1 MTPKPSS
8 HETKAGAIKVIV
20 IGAGPVGLL
29 TALRLA
35 QSGMYVDVLEKE
47 EKLNVT
53 PRACSYYAAALHALQ
68 RAKVLDDVKKAGF
81 TTHGLCWR
89 GPLEDDGKGGKIFGD
104 MLASLPVVGNED
116 WDSGVVNLQ
125 QAKLTKLL
133 YQKVLETG
141 RVTVHLGTELIGIEQ
156 DSASVMATAVRGDLS
171 QEQFQGSFLVGA
183 DGGRS
188 TTRRLLGIR
197 HKGHSWPERLVA
209 MDVLLDDVE
218 FDEKFPSSLFVDPV
232 YYGLMSP
239 LEQPR
244 AGTESLWRCTVAVD
258 PTDARTDDELVSD
271 KSIEELLLKTV
282 PGPRPL
288 PFKVLR
294 ASPYRVH
301 QLCASTFNRG
311 RCALAGDAAHLNNPM
326 GAMGL
331 TTGLIDS
338 EALADAL
345 ELIIHEGKPI
355 SILDTYSDER
365 RRVFQTFVDPTST
378 QNKLRCAK
386 FAKDLLIDPS
396 TRDVHDV
403 THNLAAV
410 ASSTS
415 LQKAQDFLSAINA
428 PSRTTAYGSYESLLA
443 DPTVEIVYISTPHS
457 HHFQNARAALLA
469 GKHVLLEKA
478 FTVNAAQACNLVQL
492 AREKKLFLME
502 AMWTRFFPLTQ
513 YVRQLIKNG
522 AIGVVQRVVA
532 DRNLGRDIEKLY
544 GTEHRLVNSALAG
557 GALLDLAIYP
567 LTWIFQI
574 LYHDSP
580 LAFGTVR
587 SPPHISSSLVK
598 YTPTGVDE
606 TATIIVTFPESKTQ
620 GIATASL
627 RFTSDPTDPGIFG
640 PAARPLS
647 ITVVAYGEGSPKIV
661 ERKDFKIPVGHG
673 LFWEADACARSLF
686 EGKTESDL
694 MPLDETLLIMEVIDR
709 VREENGL
716 RYPADVEAH

>member
-1 MTPKPSS
+1 MTPNPS
-8 HETKAGAIKVIV
+8 TNKAEASPTNVIV
-20 IGAGPVGLL
+20 VGAGPVGLL

-35 QSGMYVDVLEKE
+35 QSGIHVDVLEKE

-53 PRACSYYAAALHALQ
+53 PRACSYYAAALHTLQ
-68 RAKVLDDVKKAGF
+68 RAKK
-81 TTHGLCWR
+81 
-89 GPLEDDGKGGKIFGD
+89 FGD
-104 MLASLPVVGNED
+104 ILASLPIVGNEG

-133 YQKVLETG
+133 YQKVLEAG
-141 RVTVHLGTELIGIEQ
+141 LVTIHLGTELMAIEQ
-156 DSASVMATAVRGDLS
+156 DSNSVTAIAIRGGGN
-171 QEQFQGSFLVGA
+171 QEHFQGSFLVGA

-188 TTRRLLGIR
+188 TTRRLLEIR
-197 HKGHSWPERLVA
+197 LKGHSWPERLVA

-239 LEQPR
+239 LEEPR

-258 PTDARTDDELVSD
+258 PTDARTDDELISE
-271 KSIEELLLKTV
+271 KNIEELLLKAV

-345 ELIIHEGKPI
+345 EFIIHDGKPI
-355 SILDTYSDER
+355 SILDTYSDEH

-396 TRDVHDV
+396 TRGVHNV

-415 LQKAQDFLSAINA
+415 LRKAQDFLSAVNA
-428 PSRTTAYGSYESLLA
+428 PPSTAAYESYESLLA

-457 HHFQNARAALLA
+457 HHYQIARAALFA

-478 FTVNAAQACNLVQL
+478 FTVNAAQARILVQL

-502 AMWTRFFPLTQ
+502 AMWTRFFPLTL
-513 YVRQLIKNG
+513 YVRQLIKDG
-522 AIGVVQRVVA
+522 VIGVVQRVVA

-544 GTEHRLVNSALAG
+544 GTEHRLVNPALAG

-574 LYHDSP
+574 LHHDSP
-580 LAFGTVR
+580 LASGTVS
-587 SPPHISSSLVK
+587 SPPHVSSSLVK
-598 YTPTGVDE
+598 YPPTGVDE
-606 TATIIVTFPESKTQ
+606 TATVVVTFPESKTQ
-620 GIATASL
+620 GVATASL
-627 RFTSDPTDPGIFG
+627 RVASNPTDPG
-640 PAARPLS
+640 
-647 ITVVAYGEGSPKIV
+647 
-661 ERKDFKIPVGHG
+661 DFEIPIGHG
-673 LFWEADACARSLF
+673 LFWEADACARYLL
-686 EGKTESDL
+686 EGKTESDV
-694 MPLDETLLIMEVIDR
+694 MPLDETLLIMDVMDR
-709 VREENGL
+709 VREENRL
-716 RYPADVEAH
+716 KYPAEVEAH